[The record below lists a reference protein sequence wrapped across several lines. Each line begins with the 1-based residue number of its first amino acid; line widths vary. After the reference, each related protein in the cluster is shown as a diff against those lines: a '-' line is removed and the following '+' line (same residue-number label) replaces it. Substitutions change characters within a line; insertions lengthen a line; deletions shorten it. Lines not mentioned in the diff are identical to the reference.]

1 MLSYKE
7 KYLKYKE
14 KYINFKNTGGTLV
27 EVENCMRDDYYIDD
41 IIFTVSR
48 NKINLERQ
56 LKIIKSKKIF
66 TFTDFMNIEQI
77 FNNLDNIKSYIEYY
91 KRVLLQKKIK
101 GLQKGKEM
109 HNKLHELLLSSEH
122 DKEKLNEFMK
132 ENVLNNICKIKNLI
146 YDQQIL
152 DKLKILKR
160 ELEELE
166 KQKQITPQQLQQQQ
180 LRQQLLKDKV
190 RSPEELLLEEFFRK
204 QNIVILGR
212 YINLIEQNILNV
224 DLLTIENDAFS
235 YNDSLWQQ
243 ILKSKN
249 NEEKVE
255 KYKNILLKL
264 FEISKKLKYKNI
276 LSYHQQKQ
284 KLEQLEYDVL
294 NKKLLTFLQDMRDNH
309 LLLKYQVDPKNQIT
323 DLETFKAAH
332 KTFIETKYGEKSKLI
347 QDNIN
352 VSNFIESLRWIVY
365 KYYNLLMIKSTSCK
379 TYKESIFVYEF
390 FNRTTGLLVSVVY
403 FDLNYKMGFSRGY
416 ITEFRTKYSYKN
428 TFQENIVVVPI
439 IYLYVD
445 FTDPNP
451 SLSEIKSKLFH
462 EFGHAIH
469 TILSQNNYQI
479 LSPNVMRADY
489 VEIMSLFFELY
500 ILEEELFSRFLVK
513 ELIEVKENPEEYD
526 KLPKSKLYQ
535 GFDFE
540 NYFNENEN
548 IFLSRINFL
557 LMCLLEIRLKVLPL
571 EELQSLNI
579 IDYSER
585 YLQEL
590 KTTHGLPNYVSYIFN
605 IFKFERIYKYPI
617 YYVYYDAQ
625 IIVKQ
630 IRSAFKGTLFN
641 PDKINMYINDIIN
654 KADIYDIVEEIKKF
668 IPKLLTI
675 A

>member
-14 KYINFKNTGGTLV
+14 KYINFKNMGGTLV

-41 IIFTVSR
+41 IIFTVLR

-77 FNNLDNIKSYIEYY
+77 FNNLENIELYIEYY

-109 HNKLHELLLSSEH
+109 HNKLYNFLLSLKYN
-122 DKEKLNEFMK
+122 KEKLNEFMK
-132 ENVLNNICKIKNLI
+132 ENILNDIYKIKNLI
-146 YDQQIL
+146 YDEQIL
-152 DKLKILKR
+152 DKLKILK
-160 ELEELE
+160 EQLEESE
-166 KQKQITPQQLQQQQ
+166 QKQLTQQQ
-180 LRQQLLKDKV
+180 LRQQQLKDKV

-212 YINLIEQNILNV
+212 YINLIEKNILNI

-243 ILKSKN
+243 ILKTTK

-294 NKKLLTFLQDMRDNH
+294 NEKLLRFLQDMHEHH
-309 LLLKYQVDPKNQIT
+309 LLLKNQVDPKNQIT
-323 DLETFKAAH
+323 DLGTFKEAH

-347 QDNIN
+347 QANIN
-352 VSNFIESLRWIVY
+352 MNNFIESLRWIVY

-379 TYKESIFVYEF
+379 TYKDSIIVYEF
-390 FNRTTGLLVSVVY
+390 FNRTTRLLVGVVY
-403 FDLNYKMGFSRGY
+403 FDLNYNMRFSRGY
-416 ITEFRTKYSYKN
+416 IYEFRTRYSYKN
-428 TFQENIVVVPI
+428 TFLENIVVVPI

-445 FTDPNP
+445 FTELIP

-479 LSPNVMRADY
+479 LSPNKMRADY

-526 KLPKSKLYQ
+526 KLPKSELYQ

-548 IFLSRINFL
+548 IFLGRINFL

-571 EELQSLNI
+571 KELESLNI
-579 IDYSER
+579 IDYSQH
-585 YLQEL
+585 YLEEL
-590 KTTHGLPNYVSYIFN
+590 ITRHDLPKYVSYNYN
-605 IFKFERIYKYPI
+605 IFKFERIYKHPI
-617 YYVYYDAQ
+617 YYVYYDAY
-625 IIVKQ
+625 IIAKQ

-641 PDKINMYINDIIN
+641 HDKINMYINDIIN

-668 IPKLLTI
+668 IPKLSTI
-675 A
+675 P